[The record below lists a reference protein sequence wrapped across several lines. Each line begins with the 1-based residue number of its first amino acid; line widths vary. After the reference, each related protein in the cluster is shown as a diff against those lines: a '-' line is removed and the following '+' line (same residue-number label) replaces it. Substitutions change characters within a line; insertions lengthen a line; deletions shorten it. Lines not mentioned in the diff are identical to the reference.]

1 MNSIFTEI
9 YNDRLFQIIVSA
21 IVAAIVSVAAIPV
34 IIKISR
40 LKNLMAEPGERSS
53 HIKKTPTLGGVAI
66 LHPRLSATFF
76 GAIQMKVNLC
86 TFLFQ
91 LW

>member
-40 LKNLMAEPGERSS
+40 LKNLMAEPGEEAPISRKHLLWEVSLS
-53 HIKKTPTLGGVAI
+53 
-66 LHPRLSATFF
+66 LHPR
-76 GAIQMKVNLC
+76 
-86 TFLFQ
+86 
-91 LW
+91 

>member
-40 LKNLMAEPGERSS
+40 LKNLG
-53 HIKKTPTLGGVAI
+53 
-66 LHPRLSATFF
+66 
-76 GAIQMKVNLC
+76 
-86 TFLFQ
+86 
-91 LW
+91 